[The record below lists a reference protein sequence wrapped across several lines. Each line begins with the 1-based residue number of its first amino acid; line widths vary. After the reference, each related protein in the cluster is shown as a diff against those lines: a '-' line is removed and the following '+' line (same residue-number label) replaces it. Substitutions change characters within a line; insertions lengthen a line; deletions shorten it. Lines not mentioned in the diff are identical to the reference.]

1 MENFNKL
8 IKEALTPDFLKE
20 SVYDDPIKKKAEQ
33 RYRNQ
38 GGSVSIPGVGK
49 PFESIKVIPK
59 GEYTV
64 VEGDM
69 DGRYSY
75 PRFNVTLLEP
85 MKPFDLAVQLAQET
99 GWISPWNY
107 LEMRTGHNSEKQPLT
122 FPLQPTLF
130 DEPLNENKSIYD
142 PKINQL
148 PKEIQDALKGEWEDD
163 DFEDVTVYYHER
175 GPKEGTG
182 YVNFAMFN
190 PSAGDELHKSLTK
203 AGLKLDPLRSFQDGN
218 FIKVYLNESINEAST
233 KGIAKIEIIN
243 KLGPSTKLELP
254 YDSKDPNE
262 LSRAI
267 DLIKKSKNIKDVKI
281 LELIKESIN
290 EAKELTQDDIYNFL
304 KPKFKDTKRATYKV
318 DKVGKQVV
326 VSWKITKTGYKDSK
340 GDLFV
345 DLDDMDFT
353 SNYGSGKNWNTKAQ
367 LLSGL
372 KKFIRDDAKSIHG

>member
-1 MENFNKL
+1 
-8 IKEALTPDFLKE
+8 
-20 SVYDDPIKKKAEQ
+20 
-33 RYRNQ
+33 
-38 GGSVSIPGVGK
+38 
-49 PFESIKVIPK
+49 
-59 GEYTV
+59 
-64 VEGDM
+64 
-69 DGRYSY
+69 
-75 PRFNVTLLEP
+75 
-85 MKPFDLAVQLAQET
+85 
-99 GWISPWNY
+99 
-107 LEMRTGHNSEKQPLT
+107 
-122 FPLQPTLF
+122 
-130 DEPLNENKSIYD
+130 
-142 PKINQL
+142 
-148 PKEIQDALKGEWEDD
+148 
-163 DFEDVTVYYHER
+163 
-175 GPKEGTG
+175 
-182 YVNFAMFN
+182 MFN

-267 DLIKKSKNIKDVKI
+267 DLIKKSKNVKDVKI

>member
-1 MENFNKL
+1 MKNFNKL

-33 RYRNQ
+33 
-38 GGSVSIPGVGK
+38 
-49 PFESIKVIPK
+49 
-59 GEYTV
+59 
-64 VEGDM
+64 GDTM
-69 DGRYSY
+69 
-75 PRFNVTLLEP
+75 
-85 MKPFDLAVQLAQET
+85 
-99 GWISPWNY
+99 
-107 LEMRTGHNSEKQPLT
+107 
-122 FPLQPTLF
+122 
-130 DEPLNENKSIYD
+130 NENKSIYD
-142 PKINQL
+142 AKINQL

-218 FIKVYLNESINEAST
+218 FIKVYLNKPINEIVTSDYEERVNLVVDSYFNGDPKVKEAAKEYASIKAART
-233 KGIAKIEIIN
+233 MGGRYHTVSLFKDFYNKYNPLIAN
-243 KLGPSTKLELP
+243 QALEAV
-254 YDSKDPNE
+254 DMADDDAMFN
-262 LSRAI
+262 
-267 DLIKKSKNIKDVKI
+267 
-281 LELIKESIN
+281 ESIN

-304 KPKFKDTKRATYKV
+304 KPKFKDTKRATYEV

-340 GDLFV
+340 GDLFI

-353 SNYGSGKNWNTKAQ
+353 SNYGGGKNWNTKAQ

>member
-1 MENFNKL
+1 MKNFNKL

-20 SVYDDPIKKKAEQ
+20 SVYDDPIKKKAENA
-33 RYRNQ
+33 YRNQ
-38 GGSVSIPGVGK
+38 GRDVRIVGIENYK
-49 PFESIKVIPK
+49 RIGIIPK
-59 GEYTV
+59 GDYTIM
-64 VEGDM
+64 EGDM
-69 DGRYSY
+69 DGMYSY
-75 PRFNVTLLEP
+75 RQYKVTLTTP

-99 GWISPWNY
+99 GWISPWGY
-107 LEMRTGHNSEKQPLT
+107 LEMEMGHSERLGGDKVYT

-142 PKINQL
+142 AKINQL

-218 FIKVYLNESINEAST
+218 FIKVYLNESINEA
-233 KGIAKIEIIN
+233 
-243 KLGPSTKLELP
+243 
-254 YDSKDPNE
+254 
-262 LSRAI
+262 
-267 DLIKKSKNIKDVKI
+267 
-281 LELIKESIN
+281 
-290 EAKELTQDDIYNFL
+290 KELTQDDIYNFL

-326 VSWKITKTGYKDSK
+326 VSWKITKPGYKDSK